1 MSWYLKV
8 KKDKKTSLRAMDF
21 GCGTGLLVSKIID
34 PDIFDE
40 IVGVDVADGM
50 IEVFQEKIKRKDFG
64 EIKMAAKSIDLSE
77 INLKQLNSS
86 ITTDVKNLDTGF
98 DLIFALL
105 AFHHLKT
112 PETMLNQVLKD
123 NYLNPGGRIL
133 IMDYE
138 RDPKKQIFH
147 PIHLINGEHYEHDG
161 FTEKIVRDWFE
172 KGNTM
177 EGTERKWDLDTLT
190 ITKVPFLCP
199 VDPVWFNIVPKRVEE
214 TYNMLMIT
222 CCTKPLV

>member
-1 MSWYLKV
+1 MPPYLPILGTFCPPSQRLIHLCIYKRLCL
-8 KKDKKTSLRAMDF
+8 TS
-21 GCGTGLLVSKIID
+21 
-34 PDIFDE
+34 
-40 IVGVDVADGM
+40 IVTL
-50 IEVFQEKIKRKDFG
+50 FQK
-64 EIKMAAKSIDLSE
+64 SE

-105 AFHHLKT
+105 AFHHLKS

-172 KGNTM
+172 KG
-177 EGTERKWDLDTLT
+177 K
-190 ITKVPFLCP
+190 
-199 VDPVWFNIVPKRVEE
+199 
-214 TYNMLMIT
+214 
-222 CCTKPLV
+222 

>member
-1 MSWYLKV
+1 MGDFDAPILPPFRVHSAHYRKGCT
-8 KKDKKTSLRAMDF
+8 KKFPGDTILPLQKTLPNLYSNLIPKK
-21 GCGTGLLVSKIID
+21 
-34 PDIFDE
+34 
-40 IVGVDVADGM
+40 
-50 IEVFQEKIKRKDFG
+50 
-64 EIKMAAKSIDLSE
+64 SE
-77 INLKQLNSS
+77 IDLKQLNSS

-172 KGNTM
+172 KG
-177 EGTERKWDLDTLT
+177 K
-190 ITKVPFLCP
+190 
-199 VDPVWFNIVPKRVEE
+199 
-214 TYNMLMIT
+214 
-222 CCTKPLV
+222 

>member
-1 MSWYLKV
+1 MPPYFPLFGYTLPTIAKVAPKNSQYL
-8 KKDKKTSLRAMDF
+8 DTILALHRLCLTSIV
-21 GCGTGLLVSKIID
+21 TLLQK
-34 PDIFDE
+34 
-40 IVGVDVADGM
+40 
-50 IEVFQEKIKRKDFG
+50 
-64 EIKMAAKSIDLSE
+64 SE
-77 INLKQLNSS
+77 IDLKQLNSS

-105 AFHHLKT
+105 AFHHLKS

-161 FTEKIVRDWFE
+161 FTEEIVRDWFE
-172 KGNTM
+172 KG
-177 EGTERKWDLDTLT
+177 K
-190 ITKVPFLCP
+190 
-199 VDPVWFNIVPKRVEE
+199 
-214 TYNMLMIT
+214 
-222 CCTKPLV
+222 